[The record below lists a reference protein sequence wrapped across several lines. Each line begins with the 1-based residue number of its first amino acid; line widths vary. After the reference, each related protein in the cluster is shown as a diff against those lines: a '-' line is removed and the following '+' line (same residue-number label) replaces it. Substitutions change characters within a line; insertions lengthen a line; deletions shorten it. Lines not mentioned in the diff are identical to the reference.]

1 MLTSVTT
8 MYALPLA
15 VLAGYLLGSIP
26 VAALV
31 SRRRGVDIFAAG
43 TGLAGA
49 ANVFRNVGHLHGA
62 VVFLGDAGKGVVAVM
77 AAHRLGIEGDM
88 VLIPAMAALVGHW
101 RSVFTRFRGGDG
113 LSTLVGM
120 TVALLPIY
128 SLLSMVV
135 GGIVALV
142 ARGTGHHPTLWGG
155 TAGYGFLLVRFPMSQ
170 ENIAMVSGVV
180 LLALVVLAHWVISH
194 RRHAASA

>member
-1 MLTSVTT
+1 MPFSTT
-8 MYALPLA
+8 IMYALPLA
-15 VLAGYLLGSIP
+15 VLTGYLLGSIP

-62 VVFLGDAGKGVVAVM
+62 AVCLGDMAKGALAVM
-77 AAHRLGIEGDM
+77 AAHRLGIEGEL
-88 VLIPAMAALVGHW
+88 VLLPAMAALAGHW

-113 LSTLVGM
+113 LSTLVGI

-128 SLLSMVV
+128 SLLSMVT
-135 GGIVALV
+135 GGIVALI

-155 TAGYGFLLVRFPMSQ
+155 TAGYGFLLLRFPMSQ
-170 ENIAMVSGVV
+170 EDIAMVSGVV
-180 LLALVVLAHWVISH
+180 LLALLVLAHGVIGH
-194 RRHAASA
+194 RRRAASV